1 MPRHEMFGGMDPY
14 DLLISMQDRM
24 QVLENAHNSLANA
37 YQKINNDVSVLLA
50 SVQTLQRGHL
60 NHSEQLRNIGLV
72 LENLNSN
79 IELWREE
86 LRNKP

>member
-1 MPRHEMFGGMDPY
+1 MSRHEMFGGMDPY

-24 QVLENAHNSLANA
+24 NVLEQAHNNLANA
-37 YQKINNDVSVLLA
+37 YQKINNDLNVLLP

-72 LENLNSN
+72 LENLNRN
-79 IELWREE
+79 VQMWREE
-86 LRNKP
+86 LQNKP